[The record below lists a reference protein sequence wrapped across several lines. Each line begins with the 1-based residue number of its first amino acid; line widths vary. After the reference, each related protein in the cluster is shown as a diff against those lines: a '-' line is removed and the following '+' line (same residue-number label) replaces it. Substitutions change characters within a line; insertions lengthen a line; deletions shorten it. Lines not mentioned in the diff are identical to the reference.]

1 MHLRTGRH
9 KRLGARIAARQS
21 KHLLAR
27 ADELLNDGR
36 THKACSACYEN
47 TYFIL
52 LLLPKIVCQLV
63 LSSVLLFDLAIASS
77 CSTIA

>member
-52 LLLPKIVCQLV
+52 LLLPKIVCQLA